1 MGQKHMTTCMT
12 LESTVLLAKRK
23 FAFSKHH
30 MIVLVNFNTKEK
42 DFEHQLNYDQERSIF
57 F

>member
-42 DFEHQLNYDQERSIF
+42 NFEHQLNYDQERSIF